1 MSRTK
6 HYCQSNYKATE
17 YCQSGHIELTWVSR
31 ERKLSTSHCLKQLIR
46 LVPRTAVVAT
56 LGIVTAGKWSS
67 VLTFPSFLLGLC
79 DAAGS
84 KSAYN
89 LFRNWWISLDCCS
102 LIFRILSSR
111 CFCSISKSSE
121 LDFNLPPS
129 VLDWLPSPFPVSG
142 CQGIPIRNLPSLLLF
157 SRIRSS
163 KNPQILRFL
172 HWSRFFHVW
181 YRNNLEFDFL

>member
-89 LFRNWWISLDCCS
+89 LFRNWWISLVCCS

-121 LDFNLPPS
+121 LAS
-129 VLDWLPSPFPVSG
+129 VRTRLTSVS
-142 CQGIPIRNLPSLLLF
+142 F
-157 SRIRSS
+157 SRI
-163 KNPQILRFL
+163 
-172 HWSRFFHVW
+172 WVSRNSNTESTVSFVVFSDKI
-181 YRNNLEFDFL
+181 F